1 MDEKRKNE
9 ILEEFLDLENKQ
21 VALLVIN
28 YFKEIEGISKD
39 MVGDLNL
46 LDKVVEGNQNS
57 KELLRKSV
65 LDNYNELPRETLDFL
80 EELIQKL
87 KEWD

>member
-1 MDEKRKNE
+1 MVENK
-9 ILEEFLDLENKQ
+9 ILEEFLDLDDKQ
-21 VALLVIN
+21 LALLIVN
-28 YFKEIEGISKD
+28 YYQEIKGIRND

-46 LDKVVEGNQNS
+46 LDKVVEGDEHS
-57 KELLRKSV
+57 KELLRKSI
-65 LDNYNELPRETLDFL
+65 LDNYNELPRETLSFL

>member
-1 MDEKRKNE
+1 MDNKRKNR
-9 ILEEFLDLENKQ
+9 ILEEFLDLEDKQ
-21 VALLVIN
+21 LALLVIN
-28 YFKEIEGISKD
+28 YFKEVEGISSD

-46 LDKVVEGNQNS
+46 LDKVSEGNQNS

-87 KEWD
+87 KE

>member
-1 MDEKRKNE
+1 MVENK
-9 ILEEFLDLENKQ
+9 ILEEFLDLDDKQ
-21 VALLVIN
+21 LALLIVN
-28 YFKEIEGISKD
+28 YYQEIKGIRND

-46 LDKVVEGNQNS
+46 LDKVVEGDEHS
-57 KELLRKSV
+57 KELLRKSI
-65 LDNYNELPRETLDFL
+65 LDNYNELPRETLGFL